1 MEHTDLE
8 LYIQIRDGQP
18 HEHPIF
24 ADNFR
29 QAFPDVDTDNLPDT
43 FAKFIRVDAP
53 VPDTYEVY
61 EGVTYQWF
69 DGVVKDVHSVRPMTD
84 EERADKDAEIAAVE
98 AELATQKVNALHQA
112 RMERCQTTADETED
126 ATQKQLWLDCL
137 AAHQAWAME
146 SADPIAPPF
155 PRFPVKD
162 ESGSWVVPVS

>member
-29 QAFPDVDTDNLPDT
+29 QAFPDVDTENLPDT
-43 FAKFIRVDAP
+43 FAKFIRVEAP

-61 EGVTYQWF
+61 EGVTYEWV

-84 EERADKDAEIAAVE
+84 EERAAKTVELEATANQIKLDRIAIINDT
-98 AELATQKVNALHQA
+98 L
-112 RMERCQTTADETED
+112 TTETDET
-126 ATQKQLWLDCL
+126 AQTLWLDCL
-137 AAHQAWAME
+137 TAHEAWVLE
-146 SADPIAPPF
+146 SVNPITPAF
-155 PRFPVKD
+155 PRFPRKD
-162 ESGSWVVPVS
+162 ESGNWVAP

>member
-29 QAFPDVDTDNLPDT
+29 EAFPDVDTENLPDT

-61 EGVTYQWF
+61 EGVTYQWV
-69 DGVVKDVHSVRPMTD
+69 DGVVKDVHSVRPMTE
-84 EERADKDAEIAAVE
+84 EERAVKTVELEADANQIKLARIAICDDMIGKGEAVDLWQAAKDAHE
-98 AELATQKVNALHQA
+98 AWVL
-112 RMERCQTTADETED
+112 
-126 ATQKQLWLDCL
+126 
-137 AAHQAWAME
+137 E
-146 SADPIAPPF
+146 SVDPITPPF
-155 PRFPVKD
+155 PRFPKQD
-162 ESGSWVVPVS
+162 ESGRWVAPVS

>member
-29 QAFPDVDTDNLPDT
+29 DAFPDVDTENLPDT

-61 EGVTYQWF
+61 EGVSYQWV
-69 DGVVKDVHSVRPMTD
+69 DGVVKDVHSVRAMTD
-84 EERADKDAEIAAVE
+84 EERATKDAEL
-98 AELATQKVNALHQA
+98 AELATQNANAMHPI

-126 ATQKQLWLDCL
+126 AVQKQLWLDCL
-137 AAHQAWAME
+137 AAHQAWVLE
-146 SADPIAPPF
+146 SVNPITPAF
-155 PRFPVKD
+155 PRFPIKD
-162 ESGSWVVPVS
+162 EAGNWVAP

>member
-29 QAFPDVDTDNLPDT
+29 EAFPDVDTENLPDT
-43 FAKFIRVDAP
+43 FAKFIRVDQP

-61 EGVTYQWF
+61 EGVSYQWV

-84 EERADKDAEIAAVE
+84 EERAAKT
-98 AELATQKVNALHQA
+98 AELEATANQIKLDRIALIND
-112 RMERCQTTADETED
+112 MLTAETDET
-126 ATQKQLWLDCL
+126 AQTLWLDCL
-137 AAHQAWAME
+137 TAHEAWVLE
-146 SADPIAPPF
+146 SVDPITPAF
-155 PRFPVKD
+155 PRFPIKD
-162 ESGSWVVPVS
+162 EAGNWVAP